1 MQTHSFVLFVLSR
14 FNYNISAMFL
24 LFYFVDDLVSQKNG
38 ETQNFCILQ
47 ILFAYDI
54 MSSDKEKL
62 LFHSEHKTKPP
73 MLPHRGFLFLF

>member
-1 MQTHSFVLFVLSR
+1 
-14 FNYNISAMFL
+14 MFL
-24 LFYFVDDLVSQKNG
+24 LFYFADDLVSQKNG